1 MEGILVRAADELMA
15 LQEER
20 KVHIIYGI
28 SCCLLHVFPFLDSF
42 TVCSC
47 ALQKVDPEMA
57 EALDRFLVKLRSFA
71 AGDAPFTFILDDPAG
86 NSFIENP

>member
-20 KVHIIYGI
+20 KVHIMYWLF
-28 SCCLLHVFPFLDSF
+28 CCLLHVFSSCDSF
-42 TVCSC
+42 TVYSC

-57 EALDRFLVKLRSFA
+57 EALDQFLVKLRSFA
-71 AGDAPFTFILDDPAG
+71 AGEVPFTFILDDPAG

>member
-1 MEGILVRAADELMA
+1 MGYLAVYYMCFLFSIP
-15 LQEER
+15 
-20 KVHIIYGI
+20 
-28 SCCLLHVFPFLDSF
+28 LHF